1 MLFTDPKPFL
11 ARLKRELPPTMPIP
25 SILQTLACRRL
36 FFSYVERCRSRYG
49 NSFTVYPMDMPPL
62 VFLCD
67 PDDVQQMIAAPPT
80 ALHPGAGGTLLA
92 PLIGRAPSCCAR
104 KRSIS
109 MDAARSCRSFIVK
122 W

>member
-1 MLFTDPKPFL
+1 MLSTDPKPFL
-11 ARLKRELPPTMPIP
+11 ARLRRELPPTMPIP
-25 SILQTLACRRL
+25 SILQTLACRES

-92 PLIGRAPSCCAR
+92 PLIGAR
-104 KRSIS
+104 LLYV
-109 MDAARSCRSFIVK
+109 ARGRGASVWTQRDHAGFSS
-122 W
+122 